1 MLDDIPILLAV
12 LDLKLK
18 ERNVPN
24 MMDPGYEKPKK
35 IKNAKIEN
43 DEDLLYEI
51 EECNNSH
58 PLDQNQ
64 FKVFRNELK
73 LFTIK
78 YICKIVKIS
87 DDYKE
92 EIYPKLCDLC
102 IYRKKCQCIPLT
114 KNSPGYVRL
123 ITMDD
128 LHYMAT
134 KGNCYFP
141 DINTQKVIE
150 LKIKQLEITKFPFLY
165 HLVTH
170 NCFPIYKNYI
180 VLTDE
185 NNLVDDSMDIPDIPL
200 NYEYIFDYN
209 DLEPEKEI
217 KENKRRKF
225 MISDFINKPSI
236 FNALLILTAL
246 TAYLFSLFSIFLSDV
261 DIVIKIFGGILITL
275 LILIGILGIDRF

>member
-1 MLDDIPILLAV
+1 
-12 LDLKLK
+12 
-18 ERNVPN
+18 

-35 IKNAKIEN
+35 TKIEN

-51 EECNNSH
+51 EECNNSQ
-58 PLDQNQ
+58 PLDPNQ

-102 IYRKKCQCIPLT
+102 IYRKKCQCISLT

-134 KGNCYFP
+134 KGSCYFP

-180 VLTDE
+180 VLTSDKY
-185 NNLVDDSMDIPDIPL
+185 DSADSMIDIPL
-200 NYEYIFDYN
+200 NSEFTFDYG
-209 DLEPEKEI
+209 DIKPEKEI
-217 KENKRRKF
+217 KENKRKNDN
-225 MISDFINKPSI
+225 IDKIIYKLCSVKTITNLI
-236 FNALLILTAL
+236 LLITYIASMI
-246 TAYLFSLFSIFLSDV
+246 TIFLSDKDV
-261 DIVIKIFGGILITL
+261 VLKLFGTIIDTF
-275 LILIGILGIDRF
+275 LILLAYMAIHMF

>member
-1 MLDDIPILLAV
+1 
-12 LDLKLK
+12 
-18 ERNVPN
+18 
-24 MMDPGYEKPKK
+24 MMDPRYEKPKK
-35 IKNAKIEN
+35 IKKTKIEN

-58 PLDQNQ
+58 PLDPNQ
-64 FKVFRNELK
+64 FKMFRNELK

-78 YICKIVKIS
+78 YICKVIKVF
-87 DDYKE
+87 DNCEE

-102 IYRKKCQCIPLT
+102 IYRKKCTNIPLT
-114 KNSPGYVRL
+114 KNSHGYVRL

-150 LKIKQLEITKFPFLY
+150 LKIKQLEINKFPFLY

-170 NCFPIYKNYI
+170 DCFPIYKKYI

-185 NNLVDDSMDIPDIPL
+185 NNLVDNSMDIPNIPL
-200 NYEYIFDYN
+200 NYEYIFDY
-209 DLEPEKEI
+209 DDIEPEKEV
-217 KENKRRKF
+217 KENERKF
-225 MISDFINKPSI
+225 LRVLNDVIDKPFDFKSI
-236 FNALLILTAL
+236 ITVIVLIFYVSSMTV
-246 TAYLFSLFSIFLSDV
+246 IFLSDHG
-261 DIVIKIFGGILITL
+261 IGLKIFSSIVDTYLVLWVYMAICM
-275 LILIGILGIDRF
+275 I

>member
-1 MLDDIPILLAV
+1 
-12 LDLKLK
+12 
-18 ERNVPN
+18 
-24 MMDPGYEKPKK
+24 MMDPGYEKPRNN
-35 IKNAKIEN
+35 KNEN
-43 DEDLLYEI
+43 NEDLLYEI

-58 PLDQNQ
+58 PLDTNQ
-64 FKVFRNELK
+64 FKIFRNELK

-87 DDYKE
+87 DNCKE

-170 NCFPIYKNYI
+170 NCFPIYKKYV

-185 NNLVDDSMDIPDIPL
+185 NNLVEPMIDIPL
-200 NYEYIFDYN
+200 NSEFIFDYG
-209 DLEPEKEI
+209 DIKPEKEI
-217 KENKRRKF
+217 KENKRRK
-225 MISDFINKPSI
+225 IKINKI
-236 FNALLILTAL
+236 TNKICNFKTIILFIVLI
-246 TAYLFSLFSIFLSDV
+246 AYIYSMIIIFLSDRGIGLKIIGSAV
-261 DIVIKIFGGILITL
+261 DTF
-275 LILIGILGIDRF
+275 LILFTYMAIHMI

>member
-1 MLDDIPILLAV
+1 
-12 LDLKLK
+12 
-18 ERNVPN
+18 
-24 MMDPGYEKPKK
+24 MMDPGYEKPRNN
-35 IKNAKIEN
+35 KNEN
-43 DEDLLYEI
+43 NEDLLYEI

-58 PLDQNQ
+58 PLDPNQ
-64 FKVFRNELK
+64 FKIFRNELK

-87 DDYKE
+87 DDCKE

-170 NCFPIYKNYI
+170 NCFPIYKKYV

-246 TAYLFSLFSIFLSDV
+246 TAYLFSLFSIILSNV

-275 LILIGILGIDRF
+275 LLLIGILGIDRF